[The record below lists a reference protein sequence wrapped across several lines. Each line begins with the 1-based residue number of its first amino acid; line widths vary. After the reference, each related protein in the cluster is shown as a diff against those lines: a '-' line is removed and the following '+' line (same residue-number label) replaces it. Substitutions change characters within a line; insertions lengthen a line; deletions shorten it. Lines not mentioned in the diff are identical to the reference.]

1 MTQEAS
7 IAPADGHGAQT
18 PSPTARHWLEEAI
31 PDTETWDLDGRTVPL
46 SAHPALRKYAGV
58 RDMARALA
66 SAQALIGRKT
76 VGLAPLPGDAS
87 DDDRAR
93 FDAELRRLT
102 GVPAGP
108 EGYDIALPE
117 GQRADARLMGWFRTA
132 AHELG
137 LSPGQAQGLSDR
149 YNELAARTAREFEA
163 QRGQRR
169 AETLGVLEQLWGED
183 ARGNTE
189 IARRG
194 FEAVAGRAGLDPA
207 ETRRILDAHGDDP
220 VLVRLF
226 HEIGKANQEDG
237 FVGGI
242 GGPAPRGQAM
252 TPERFF
258 AEVVF
263 GGKGE

>member
-1 MTQEAS
+1 MMQEAS
-7 IAPADGHGAQT
+7 IAPAGGYGAET

-31 PDTETWDLDGRTVPL
+31 PDTETCEIDGQAVPL
-46 SAHPALRKYAGV
+46 SAHPSLRKYAGV
-58 RDMARALA
+58 RDMARALVG
-66 SAQALIGRKT
+66 AQALIGRKT

-87 DDDRAR
+87 DEDRAR

-108 EGYDIALPE
+108 EGYAIALPE
-117 GQRADARLMGWFRTA
+117 GQQADARLMGWFRTA

-149 YNELAARTAREFEA
+149 YNELAARTVREFET
-163 QRGQRR
+163 QRGRR
-169 AETLGVLEQLWGED
+169 QAETLNALEQLWGSE
-183 ARGNTE
+183 APGNAE

-194 FEAVAGRAGLDPA
+194 FQAVAGRAGLDPA

-220 VLVRLF
+220 VLIRLF
-226 HEIGKANQEDG
+226 HEIGKTNQEDG